1 MTAALVKADTSRL
14 AAFSDEAFVPL
25 VASELVAVDSEVLSV
40 ACEVLV
46 LTSLAASLVAVSL
59 AVWLVVET
67 WLAFSLDAAPSVA
80 TPLKISAAV
89 TASLSEIARKEASE
103 GVETS

>member
-1 MTAALVKADTSRL
+1 M
-14 AAFSDEAFVPL
+14 AFSDEAFVTL
-25 VASELVAVDSEVLSV
+25 VASELAAVDSEVLSV

-46 LTSLAASLVAVSL
+46 LTSLVASLVAVSL

-89 TASLSEIARKEASE
+89 TASLSEVANKEAFE